1 MAVKLTLFTMR
12 SDEEV
17 EAEITEI
24 EEEDYDNIVSGGWF
38 IFDWRKEKPGLQ
50 DPVHRKGG
58 YSRTDL
64 SDRFSHYCIVK
75 KPLFAPIELVFAPI
89 GKMQGTALSY
99 FYGVNIHL
107 T

>member
-1 MAVKLTLFTMR
+1 MR

-50 DPVHRKGG
+50 DPVHRKEG

-64 SDRFSHYCIVK
+64 ALIDFHT
-75 KPLFAPIELVFAPI
+75 
-89 GKMQGTALSY
+89 TAS
-99 FYGVNIHL
+99 
-107 T
+107 